1 MEYFS
6 SLQSKKN
13 PLGWLLDISYPK
25 ESKVSISLGA
35 GPLSLGGTNYLI
47 QQIEVLDSASKGG
60 PPNLLCLMQNKS
72 SFLGGY

>member
-35 GPLSLGGTNYLI
+35 GPLSLGGTKYLI
-47 QQIEVLDSASKGG
+47 KQIEVLDSASKGG
-60 PPNLLCLMQNKS
+60 PPNLLCLRQKQTKY
-72 SFLGGY
+72 LEW

>member
-35 GPLSLGGTNYLI
+35 GPLSLGGTKYLI

-60 PPNLLCLMQNKS
+60 PPSLLRLRQKQTKY
-72 SFLGGY
+72 LEW